1 MLNKKEKGVYLLV
14 LKLKKNQRLSA
25 GNLPETSFKSGTYI
39 YVGRSRLSLEGRFR
53 RHLRKEKKLFWHID
67 YFLQKAAVE
76 EVWIKRDFFDECQ
89 TAADIKNFW
98 RNSLFPQ
105 RKFGSSDCRC
115 TSHLVYLARNSEDL
129 ESLRKKLSFEKVDI
143 HGNQA

>member
-14 LKLKKNQRLSA
+14 LKLKKNLRLSA
-25 GNLPETSFKSGTYI
+25 GKLPETSFKPGTYI
-39 YVGRSRLSLEGRFR
+39 YVGRSRLSLQGRFR

-67 YFLQKAAVE
+67 YLLQKAAVE
-76 EVWIKRDFFDECQ
+76 EVWIKRDFFNECQ
-89 TAADIKNFW
+89 TAAEVKNFW

-105 RKFGSSDCRC
+105 RNFGSSDCRC
-115 TSHLVYLARNSEDL
+115 TSHLVYLARNSENL

-143 HGNQA
+143 HGN